1 MNKFKWNTAIM
12 GESYNVDLKLPDSKE
27 YDSIFRKYTKGKINL
42 GGRRVTLG
50 GEQRL
55 EQAWESLLGSYF
67 LIFWLYTD
75 NLWKVSRFYF

>member
-1 MNKFKWNTAIM
+1 M

-55 EQAWESLLGSYF
+55 EQA
-67 LIFWLYTD
+67 
-75 NLWKVSRFYF
+75 